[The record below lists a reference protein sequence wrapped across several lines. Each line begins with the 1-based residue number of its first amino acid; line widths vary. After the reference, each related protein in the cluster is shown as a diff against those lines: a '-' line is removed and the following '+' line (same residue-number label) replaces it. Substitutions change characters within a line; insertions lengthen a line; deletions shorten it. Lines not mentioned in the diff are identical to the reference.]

1 MKKHKDKIVLALM
14 TIWICVS
21 LIAISIV
28 GTIIIDK
35 SILLAMLF
43 VPLSIALSIIP
54 FLIFIERL
62 DNKLQNQLK

>member
-21 LIAISIV
+21 LIVISIV

-43 VPLSIALSIIP
+43 VPVSIALSIIP

>member
-21 LIAISIV
+21 LIVISIV
-28 GTIIIDK
+28 GTMIIDK

-43 VPLSIALSIIP
+43 VPVSIALSIIP